1 MSKSTTKEKEKVQT
15 KDAQVETDPMPS
27 NISEVTTPIENLRSN
42 LNPSP
47 IQPLTK
53 SPSKPSP

>member
-47 IQPLTK
+47 I
-53 SPSKPSP
+53 